1 MIVVI
6 LSLTKFTSKISC
18 HNQSSGYKN
27 NNNYENF
34 KEATP

>member
-1 MIVVI
+1 MK
-6 LSLTKFTSKISC
+6 SDKLTSQISC
-18 HNQSSGYKN
+18 HNQSSGYKI